1 MMKLKSILFLSALL
15 ILFSCKPELDEVTV
29 NSGSAD
35 FSTYVAIG
43 NSLTAGYADGELYL
57 SGQESS
63 YPSILAQQMQASG
76 GGEFRQPLMFDEYG
90 FGNRLVLHATQQRPV
105 PANVTPDQQNFE
117 SIAERGPFNN
127 LGVPGARSFHLVHGA
142 EAFSLMN
149 PYYRRFAAQ
158 PGISTVLGEALAQN
172 PTFFSV
178 WIGSNDVLGY
188 ALSGGAAD
196 SITTTGLFQMA
207 LGALLQELTANGAKG
222 AIANIP
228 DITTIPYF
236 TFMNTQV
243 PYNALLLDD
252 PAIVAALNAGYA
264 PLNNLIKSLGST
276 DTIHF
281 ALGPNPFVIAD
292 KDLPWG
298 MRQMTGNDLFLLR
311 LPTDSILNHGYG
323 SQIPIPNRHVLT
335 TAEINRIGNAIGSFN
350 EIIKTYADQFG
361 LAHVDI
367 NDLMFRVATT
377 GITKDGI
384 EFTGE
389 FVSGNAFSLDG
400 VHLTGQSSAMV
411 ANEFIKA
418 INEKYGADLK
428 EVSPVFY
435 PGIYYY

>member
-1 MMKLKSILFLSALL
+1 MKLKNILFLTALL
-15 ILFSCKPELDEVTV
+15 ILFSCKPEFDEVTV

-35 FSTYVAIG
+35 FSRYVAIG

-117 SIAERGPFNN
+117 SIAEHGPFNN

-158 PGISTVLGEALAQN
+158 PGVSTVLGEAVAQN

-222 AIANIP
+222 VIANIP
-228 DITTIPYF
+228 DITTNPYF
-236 TFMNTQV
+236 TFMNTQE
-243 PYNALLLDD
+243 PYNALVLDD

-264 PLNNLIKSLGST
+264 PLNNLIKALGST
-276 DTIHF
+276 DTIYF
-281 ALGPNPFVIAD
+281 ALGPNPFVIDD

-298 MRQMTGNDLFLLR
+298 MRQMTSNDLFLLR

-335 TAEINRIGNAIGSFN
+335 TAEINRIGIAIGSFN
-350 EIIKTYADQFG
+350 EIIKTYANQFG

-377 GITKDGI
+377 GITSDGI
-384 EFTGE
+384 RFTGE

-400 VHLTGQSSAMV
+400 VHLTGQSSAIV
-411 ANEFIKA
+411 ANEFIKS
-418 INEKYGADLK
+418 INAEYGADLK